1 VNEKPANHHLV
12 ADSIGV
18 DIAHNDSLNL
28 MIHRIEG
35 GNHEEDVYEW
45 KQTQEE
51 STLRLNSAYLIWNIR
66 KSQSCEV

>member
-1 VNEKPANHHLV
+1 MAR
-12 ADSIGV
+12 
-18 DIAHNDSLNL
+18 NDSLNL

-51 STLRLNSAYLIWNIR
+51 PT
-66 KSQSCEV
+66 